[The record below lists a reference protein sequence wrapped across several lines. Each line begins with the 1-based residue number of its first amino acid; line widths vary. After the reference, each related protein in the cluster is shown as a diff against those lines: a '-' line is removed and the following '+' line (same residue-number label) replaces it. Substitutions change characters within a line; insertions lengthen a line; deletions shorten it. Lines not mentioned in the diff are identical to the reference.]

1 VLTPGAEVVAKHPV
15 YAGAWWGRVTAVDGE
30 QVGVVFDLEKRH
42 APANRSAPTYWLPA
56 AVVLARTLPLVYLGD
71 DVGAHY
77 WRAEQEVQ
85 AERRAFLNDPVNKGA
100 AFRPHTYMD

>member
-1 VLTPGAEVVAKHPV
+1 MRRLGTVLCVVTTVCLTWCAHASPLSSGTEAVPFRLKRGFHPTPST
-15 YAGAWWGRVTAVDGE
+15 RV
-30 QVGVVFDLEKRH
+30 
-42 APANRSAPTYWLPA
+42 
-56 AVVLARTLPLVYLGD
+56 LPLVYLGD